1 MGIEAKVRWV
11 DDRCFVGEASSR
23 HGIVIDASAEKL
35 GSSPMELV
43 LMGTVGCTAYDV
55 ITILQKQREQVTGLE
70 VEAVAERADQPPRV
84 YTSIELLYTVRGK
97 EISAKAVEH
106 AIRLSKEKYCSA
118 SIMLGKTAEISTR
131 YQIEEE
137 GKAVE

>member
-1 MGIEAKVRWV
+1 MSIEAKVRWV

-23 HGIVIDASAEKL
+23 HGVVIDGSAEKL

-84 YTSIELLYTVRGK
+84 YTSIELLYTVRGR
-97 EISAKAVEH
+97 EISAKAVER

-118 SIMLGKTAEISTR
+118 SIMLGKTAEISTSYR
-131 YQIEEE
+131 IEEE
-137 GKAVE
+137 GRALE